1 MRLRSLQKAA
11 AALLVLMACA
21 IPASA
26 QEIGQDAL
34 GYLGTFAFTDSMRT
48 WDQAKLYSAETVLDH
63 TRDGYIPIG
72 VKLPGGHQLYPSVQ
86 AKTMFDDNL
95 FRGPD
100 KVGDIRSSLAGNTEL
115 QSNFSRH
122 MVKLTA
128 GGETVDFK
136 NHKNLNFTN
145 GLLRGD
151 WRLDLDAAD
160 TIGGSFQTQLSH
172 DDNFLP
178 IAPDV
183 ASAAVPVWTNRAAIG
198 YMHDAGRVAF
208 ATGLDH
214 QRTYLYDVPTYDG
227 SNADE
232 SKGDNDATGVFGL
245 VNYRFSPGYR
255 VFAAAR
261 VIREVA
267 LHERAAYS
275 NNYTYKTEVGI
286 AYELDPLLKFTLSG
300 GYDYVKF
307 DTDAQYNF
315 GTSIFRAGLQ
325 WLPTRRMTVYLD
337 ASRQLQRTVVGPD
350 FGQLS
355 DTAQGRL
362 QYDIYHNILGKLDV
376 TLQRNQ
382 FIGSTRV
389 DTVFEAGA
397 SIDYLFNENLAL
409 TLGVEHTERVSSDP
423 QFSFDDN
430 RIMATL
436 KLSQ

>member
-1 MRLRSLQKAA
+1 MRRRAFLKGL
-11 AALLVLMACA
+11 AALLVLTFSTA
-21 IPASA
+21 PASA

-34 GYLGTFAFTDSMRT
+34 GYLGTFAFTDSLRT

-63 TRDGYIPIG
+63 TRDGFIPIG
-72 VKLPGGHQLYPSVQ
+72 IKLPGGHLLFPSVQ
-86 AKTMFDDNL
+86 AKTMYDDNL
-95 FRGPD
+95 YRSAG
-100 KVGDIRSSLAGNTEL
+100 KVADVRSSLAGNVEL
-115 QSNFSRH
+115 QSGLNRH
-122 MVKLTA
+122 MFKLTA

-145 GLLRGD
+145 GLIRGD

-160 TIGGSFQTQLSH
+160 TIGGTFGTQLSH

-178 IAPDV
+178 VAPDV
-183 ASAAVPVWTNRAAIG
+183 ASVAVPVWTSRAAIG
-198 YMHDAGRVAF
+198 YMHDAGRTAI
-208 ATGLDH
+208 ATGVDY
-214 QRTYLYDVPTYDG
+214 QRTYLYDVPNYDG
-227 SNADE
+227 STADE
-232 SKGDNDATGVFGL
+232 SKGDNDATGIFGL
-245 VNYRFSPGYR
+245 INYRFSPGYR
-255 VFAAAR
+255 VFAATR
-261 VIREVA
+261 VVREVA

-275 NNYTYKTEVGI
+275 NNYTYKGEVGL

-307 DTDAQYNF
+307 DTPAQYNF

-325 WLPTRRMTVYLD
+325 WLPTRRLSIYLD

-350 FGQLS
+350 FGRLS
-355 DTAQGRL
+355 DTLKGRM
-362 QYDIYHNILGKLDV
+362 QYDIYHNILGKLDIS
-376 TLQRNQ
+376 LQRNQ
-382 FIGSTRV
+382 FIGSARV
-389 DTVFEAGA
+389 DTVFETGA

-409 TLGVEHTERVSSDP
+409 TLGVEHTERVSTDS